1 MTAHPFIVGIGA
13 AVVRLFRRLGARLA
27 FALAAAM
34 GALLVFAPLAED
46 VLEGE
51 TMAFDG
57 AVRSFVQQL
66 ASPGLTSAM
75 RFVTLLGSTQTLVA
89 LGLCACVLFV
99 AAGWRRDL
107 VLFAVTLAGAAALN
121 ATLKLSFGRARPEA
135 FFNTPLP
142 TSYSFPSG
150 HALLSLCFYGALA
163 VAVTPHLRRPAA
175 RGAVWTSAGLLAA
188 LIGFSR
194 IYLGVHYPSD
204 VVAGYATAL
213 VWVVLVALGSHTFK
227 RQVSGRGAPHPADG

>member
-1 MTAHPFIVGIGA
+1 MSITAHPFIVGISA

-34 GALLVFAPLAED
+34 GALLMLAED

-66 ASPGLTSAM
+66 ASPDLTSAM
-75 RFVTLLGSTQTLVA
+75 RFATMLGSTQTLVV
-89 LGLCACVLFV
+89 LGLCACVLFF
-99 AAGWRRDL
+99 AAGWRRDA
-107 VLFAVTLAGAAALN
+107 VLFVVTMAGASALN
-121 ATLKLSFGRARPEA
+121 FALKLSFGRARPET
-135 FFNTPLP
+135 FFDTPLP
-142 TSYSFPSG
+142 PSYSFPSG

-163 VAVTPHLRRPAA
+163 VAVVPRLRHKSAHVA
-175 RGAVWTSAGLLAA
+175 TWALAGLLAA

-213 VWVVLVALGSHTFK
+213 VWVILVALADNTFRRRVLRREPP
-227 RQVSGRGAPHPADG
+227 RQ

>member
-1 MTAHPFIVGIGA
+1 MTAHPYIVGIGA

-34 GALLVFAPLAED
+34 GALLIFALLAED

-66 ASPGLTSAM
+66 ASPDLTSAM
-75 RFVTLLGSTQTLVA
+75 RFATMLGSTQTLVA
-89 LGLCACVLFV
+89 LGLCACVVFF
-99 AAGWRRDL
+99 AAGWRRDA
-107 VLFAVTLAGAAALN
+107 VLFVVTMAGASALN
-121 ATLKLSFGRARPEA
+121 FALKLSFVRARPET
-135 FFNTPLP
+135 FFDTPLP
-142 TSYSFPSG
+142 ASYSFPSG

-163 VAVTPHLRRPAA
+163 VAVVPRLRHKSARAA
-175 RGAVWTSAGLLAA
+175 TWTSAGLLAA

-204 VVAGYATAL
+204 VVAGYATGL
-213 VWVVLVALGSHTFK
+213 VWVILVALADNTFRRRALRRESS
-227 RQVSGRGAPHPADG
+227 RQ